1 MMKVYIVKYV
11 GGWGDDNYIVGIYS
25 SYENAQKMI
34 QLDIAEC
41 AQEGDKHDSEEYSIS
56 WRYLDEGL

>member
-1 MMKVYIVKYV
+1 MMKVYLVKFV
-11 GGWGDDNYIVGIYS
+11 GGWEGDNYLVGVCS
-25 SYENAQKMI
+25 SYEKAEAMI

-41 AQEGDKHDSEEYSIS
+41 AKCGDELSEDDYAIS